1 MTTKP
6 DPVVPAACHCRRVT
20 FEVALPDG
28 ALAAAHRCDCSFCR
42 MRGAVT
48 IGVPRD
54 ALRITGGEEA
64 LAEYRFNTGT
74 ARHYFCSGCGIYTHH
89 RRRSNPNEFGVNVAC
104 LEGVSPFDF
113 ACVPVGDGV
122 HHPSDTGAAPRLAGV
137 LTYEPANDG
146 G

>member
-1 MTTKP
+1 
-6 DPVVPAACHCRRVT
+6 VR
-20 FEVALPDG
+20 FEVALQDD
-28 ALAAAHRCDCSFCR
+28 ALAAVHRCDCSFCR

-48 IGVPRD
+48 IGVPQT
-54 ALRITGGEEA
+54 ALRITQGEDA
-64 LAEYRFNTGT
+64 LTEYRFNTGT

-89 RRRSNPNEFGVNVAC
+89 RRRSNPTEFGVNVAC

-113 ACVPVGDGV
+113 HRVPVGDGV

-137 LTYEPANDG
+137 LTYEAFEDESG